1 MEESTEKLLKL
12 SMDETGVEASEDE
25 CLKWGF
31 PLLEI
36 FKISMKFFKGSA
48 GVFKKIFM
56 TFPFFVCRQI
66 RQGCSPFL
74 RRQLETG
81 GAYDAG

>member
-1 MEESTEKLLKL
+1 MEESTEKLLKF
-12 SMDETGVEASEDE
+12 DTGVEASEDE

-48 GVFKKIFM
+48 GVFSRKF
-56 TFPFFVCRQI
+56 
-66 RQGCSPFL
+66 S
-74 RRQLETG
+74 
-81 GAYDAG
+81 